1 MAKRKKAAKK
11 STTKRKRKRTASK
24 RATKSKRTT
33 KRTTQKW
40 GSHGKKLA
48 ASVQKWGSTANA
60 EREYKAAKNHYHQL
74 GEAVRKL
81 HGG

>member
-11 STTKRKRKRTASK
+11 S
-24 RATKSKRTT
+24 TT